1 MATTDVHSN
10 PRTPELPSEKEIQ
23 QKPWKYHGYRTFSQV
38 IASDTDFFVI
48 RRFGALNARVILA
61 LQDDISQLEEQLASL
76 ENLYS
81 SKDYEDINNGSFR
94 QESKPGRAAI
104 IRELKVKLKEYSSLP
119 V

>member
-38 IASDTDFFVI
+38 IASDTDFF
-48 RRFGALNARVILA
+48 VILA